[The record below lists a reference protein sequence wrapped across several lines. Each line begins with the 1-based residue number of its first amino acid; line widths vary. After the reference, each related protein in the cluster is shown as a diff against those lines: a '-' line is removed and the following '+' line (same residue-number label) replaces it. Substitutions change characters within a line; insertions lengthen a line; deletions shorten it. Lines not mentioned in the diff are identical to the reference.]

1 MEIAEG
7 MAVEELALRLA
18 GDLEQVLGLFRS
30 LVQPSALSMTAGAT
44 LSTLERNG
52 PCRLTALAGREG
64 VTQPAMTQLVSRL
77 QDAGLVSREA
87 DPTDGR
93 VVQVSITDAGK
104 TMLARRRA
112 RRADGLAGVLA
123 RLSAEHRAALA
134 NALPALDELAAIRR
148 DFEPAPS

>member
-148 DFEPAPS
+148 DFEPAPA

>member
-52 PCRLTALAGREG
+52 RCRLTALAGREG

-148 DFEPAPS
+148 DFEPAPA

>member
-52 PCRLTALAGREG
+52 PCRLTALAAREG

-87 DPTDGR
+87 DPADGR
-93 VVQVSITDAGK
+93 VVQVSITEAGK

-112 RRADGLAGVLA
+112 KRADGLAGVLA
-123 RLSAEHRAALA
+123 WLSAEHRVALA
-134 NALPALDELAAIRR
+134 NALPALDELAAVRR
-148 DFEPAPS
+148 DYEPSPA

>member
-52 PCRLTALAGREG
+52 PCRLTALAAREG

-112 RRADGLAGVLA
+112 RRANGLAGVLA

-134 NALPALDELAAIRR
+134 NALPALDELAAVRR
-148 DFEPAPS
+148 DFEPAPA